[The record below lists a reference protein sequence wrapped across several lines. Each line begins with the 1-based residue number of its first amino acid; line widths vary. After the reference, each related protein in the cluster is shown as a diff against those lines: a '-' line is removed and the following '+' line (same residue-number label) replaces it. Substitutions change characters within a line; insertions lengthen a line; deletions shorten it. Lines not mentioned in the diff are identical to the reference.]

1 LIKKIQFGILFLI
14 IISLFYFFNEGLKTD
29 KIFSPKKN
37 IGQKLSN
44 FSAPSIFNNQIM
56 ITQDS
61 LKNKKFY
68 MINIWASWCA
78 PCREEH
84 PYLMQLSEENLL
96 KIVGINYKDKKNY
109 AITFLKKFGNP
120 YSEIG
125 SDKNGTISIDLGA
138 RGVPESILLDDK
150 KNIVAKFIGPLKKND
165 YKKIIKIIKINEIQ
179 Y

>member
-1 LIKKIQFGILFLI
+1 
-14 IISLFYFFNEGLKTD
+14 
-29 KIFSPKKN
+29 
-37 IGQKLSN
+37 
-44 FSAPSIFNNQIM
+44 
-56 ITQDS
+56 
-61 LKNKKFY
+61 

-125 SDKNGTISIDLGA
+125 SDKNGAISIDLGA
-138 RGVPESILLDDK
+138 RGIPESILLDDL

-165 YKKIIKIIKINEIQ
+165 YKKIIKIIKNI
-179 Y
+179 